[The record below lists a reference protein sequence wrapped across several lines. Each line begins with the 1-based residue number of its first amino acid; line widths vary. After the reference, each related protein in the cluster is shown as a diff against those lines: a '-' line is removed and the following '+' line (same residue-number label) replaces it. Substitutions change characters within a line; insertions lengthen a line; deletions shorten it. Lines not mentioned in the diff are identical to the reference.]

1 MFKIEKTDNANYHK
15 KLSNS
20 TLEYLYKS
28 NENVCLPNDLYK
40 DIHRSCSHN
49 CADIEATCM
58 FRSSGLD
65 KKIRLFIPWR
75 MPSGSWNHFMLGHR
89 AHDATFRN
97 FSE

>member
-28 NENVCLPNDLYK
+28 NENVRSLKDLYK

-49 CADIEATCM
+49 CADIEATRM
-58 FRSSGLD
+58 FTWSGLD

-75 MPSGSWNHFMLGHR
+75 MPSGSWSPLMLGHR
-89 AHDATFRN
+89 AHDATFKN
-97 FSE
+97 FSK